1 MINRISNPIINNRM
15 ILFPK
20 STGFM
25 RLFEISQWN
34 LYQITVLSHVL
45 YTYASLLGM
54 QFIQHYKHIS
64 KCIAKFTATSEKCF
78 QYFPVHLGKL
88 LVIQQLHVQNRLT
101 ITPQLGRQVQVYGN
115 ILRNMEH
122 VFLLVITVKKERMIL
137 HSSTLHDF

>member
-78 QYFPVHLGKL
+78 QYLPVHLGKL

-122 VFLLVITVKKERMIL
+122 VFLLVITVKKKRMIL

>member
-34 LYQITVLSHVL
+34 LYQITVLPHVL
-45 YTYASLLGM
+45 HTYASLLGM

-78 QYFPVHLGKL
+78 QCFPVHLRKFL
-88 LVIQQLHVQNRLT
+88 AIQQLHIQNTDCYTSARQTRVGLRKHSKKHGECFFAGYYYKEGKND
-101 ITPQLGRQVQVYGN
+101 ITQFYS
-115 ILRNMEH
+115 M
-122 VFLLVITVKKERMIL
+122 
-137 HSSTLHDF
+137 